1 MIQWEQWMDI
11 KDLKSQG
18 HSIRAIARL
27 TGHSRN
33 TVRKVLGQNKP
44 QPFRGPDKSSKLD
57 EFKEY
62 AENRYQDCAL
72 SAVRILDE
80 IRRQGYTGSIQTLR
94 RYLQSLRPSRRALQ
108 KMTVRFETPPGQQG
122 QVDWGFAGR
131 FADAAGRMINIYI
144 FAMVLGFSRMMY
156 VKFTTSM
163 KLPELISCHMEAFNF
178 FNGWPA
184 SILYDNMK
192 QVRRGAT
199 GWNPLFADF
208 VSHYGIVPK
217 THRIYRPRTKGKVE
231 RMMDYIKGNFLNGRT
246 FIDLEDLNVQSRKWL
261 DQTAN
266 VRIHATTGC
275 PPAELFAKENLIA
288 YNSVAPYRI
297 SERTLRRVDSEGFVH
312 YDRSRY
318 SVPPEHVGKTVIV
331 QQDDRIITVRC
342 QDLILVEHDLALR
355 PGSCVV
361 KPEHIRQLC
370 ELSLQRKEV
379 PTAHWTVTFQQ
390 EVQAPSL
397 QTYEEVCR

>member
-1 MIQWEQWMDI
+1 MIQWEQWMEI
-11 KDLKSQG
+11 KELKSQG
-18 HSIRAIARL
+18 HSIRSIARL

-33 TVRKVLGQNKP
+33 TVRKVLGQKKP
-44 QPFRGPDKSSKLD
+44 EPFRSPDRVSKLD
-57 EFKEY
+57 DFKDY
-62 AENRYQDCAL
+62 AGKRYQECAL
-72 SAVRILDE
+72 SAVRILEE
-80 IRRQGYTGSIQTLR
+80 IRQMGYAGSVQTLR
-94 RYLQSLRPSRRALQ
+94 RYLQSLRPSRQALQ

-122 QVDWGFAGR
+122 QVDWGYAGR
-131 FADAAGRMINIYI
+131 FADAAGRMINIYV
-144 FAMVLGFSRMMY
+144 FAMVLSFSRMMY

-163 KLPELISCHMEAFNF
+163 KLPELIACHMEAFNF

-184 SILYDNMK
+184 SILYDNMR

-208 VSHYGIVPK
+208 AGHYGIIAK
-217 THRIYRPRTKGKVE
+217 THRFYRPRTKGKVE
-231 RMMDYIKGNFLNGRT
+231 RMMEYIKDNFLNGRT
-246 FIDLEDLNVQSRKWL
+246 FIDLEDLNTQSRKWL
-261 DQTAN
+261 DETAN
-266 VRIHATTGC
+266 VRIHATTGR
-275 PPAELFAKENLIA
+275 PPAELFAKESLIP
-288 YNSVAPYRI
+288 YSSVAAYRI
-297 SERTLRRVDSEGFVH
+297 SERTLRKVDSEGFVN

-331 QQDDRIITVRC
+331 QQEDRVITVRC
-342 QDLILVEHDLALR
+342 QDLVLVEHDLASR

-390 EVQAPSL
+390 EVQTPSL
-397 QTYEEVCR
+397 ETYEEVCR

>member
-1 MIQWEQWMDI
+1 MIQWEQWMEI
-11 KDLKSQG
+11 KELKSQG
-18 HSIRAIARL
+18 HSIRAIARM

-33 TVRKVLGQNKP
+33 TIRKVLAEKKP
-44 QPFRGPDKSSKLD
+44 EPFHSPDRTSKLD

-62 AENRYQDCAL
+62 VGNRYQECAL
-72 SAVRILDE
+72 SAVRIVEE
-80 IRRQGYTGSIQTLR
+80 IRSMGYTGSIQTVR
-94 RYLQSLRPSRRALQ
+94 RYLQSLRPSRTALQ

-122 QVDWGFAGR
+122 QVDWGYAGR
-131 FADAAGRMINIYI
+131 FADAADRLINIYI

-156 VKFTTSM
+156 VSFTTSM
-163 KLPELISCHMEAFNF
+163 KLPELISCHMQAFSF

-192 QVRRGAT
+192 QVRRGAA

-217 THRIYRPRTKGKVE
+217 THRIRRPRTKGKVE
-231 RMMDYIKGNFLNGRT
+231 RMMDYIKDNFLNGRT
-246 FIDLEDLNVQSRKWL
+246 FIDLDDLNGQSLKWL

-266 VRIHATTGC
+266 VRIHSTTGSR
-275 PPAELFAKENLIA
+275 PAELFAKENLVA
-288 YNSVAPYRI
+288 YSSVPAYRL
-297 SERTLRRVDSEGFVH
+297 SERVLRKVDCEGFIH
-312 YDRSRY
+312 FDRSRY

-331 QQDDRIITVRC
+331 QQDERIVTVRC
-342 QDLILVEHDLALR
+342 EDLILAEHDLAAK

-370 ELSLQRKEV
+370 ELSLQRKEI
-379 PTAHWTVTFQQ
+379 PTAHWSVTFQQ
-390 EVQAPSL
+390 EVQTPSL
-397 QTYEEVCR
+397 DTYEEVCR